1 MAGGQ
6 VTTALG
12 PSLVYGLCLAASAA
26 CAFLLLHAWRQTRS
40 RLLFWTALGF
50 AFLALNNLFLVAD
63 LVLFPDAFLWPARQA
78 ASSLAVAILLY
89 GFIWEAER

>member
-1 MAGGQ
+1 MTELA
-6 VTTALG
+6 

-50 AFLALNNLFLVAD
+50 VFLALNNLFLVAD
-63 LVLFPDAFLWPARQA
+63 LVLFPDLFLWPWRQA
-78 ASSLAVAILLY
+78 SSALAVGVLLY

>member
-1 MAGGQ
+1 MSDLA
-6 VTTALG
+6 

-26 CAFLLLHAWRQTRS
+26 CAFLLLHTWRKTRS

-50 AFLALNNLFLVAD
+50 VFLAVNNLFLVAD
-63 LVLFPDAFLWPARQA
+63 MVLFPKVELWPGRLLPNLA
-78 ASSLAVAILLY
+78 AVGVLLY

>member
-1 MAGGQ
+1 MAE
-6 VTTALG
+6 LG
-12 PSLVYGLCLAASAA
+12 PSLVYSLCLAASAL

-50 AFLALNNLFLVAD
+50 VFLAVNNLFLVAD
-63 LVLFPDAFLWPARQA
+63 MVLFPDIELWPGRLFP
-78 ASSLAVAILLY
+78 SLAAVAVLLY